1 MRATEPAPTVPSG
14 GRGRGRETASARPAP
29 AAHAPGAAT
38 SRLLALQR
46 AAGNAAVSRALA
58 GGGPVVEPPP
68 TSNPLRKEHDGG
80 DSVPVQRQSWL
91 DNLKETLAEEHRFRL
106 GNYTLYEGQRGQDF
120 PWSKKF
126 PGDKDEPR
134 VPLGTIPLPPPVGP
148 LIVEA
153 GGSVSAFVGGSAS
166 LNVRLVDITV
176 VVNNQDLLEL
186 GAKARILLDPR
197 VPVPIKLAILA
208 TTKFKGFATLDAR
221 ANASLEAGARA
232 ELDAIVNS
240 AVWPVAGYVGG
251 FLGGKGSINAEARFG
266 GAAEWDFSLGRLRL
280 KEGQSFAAI
289 GEVSLTPR
297 IGFEAGLT
305 IGMYAGYRPVFNKK
319 IELWS
324 HHVALSAEK
333 ALRAGLE
340 GGHNAKLLTAGNGPP
355 TVDLEP
361 ILLKGKALLQ
371 ALFELRNAA
380 NDHVNPN
387 PPSADS
393 PGVPARGIGEIQKH
407 GSKPPSNRTG
417 PKILWT
423 TSEHIMPFAVGKR
436 LWEVI
441 GLVVPI
447 RGGHEDRGQTTIMI
461 YFEAA
466 ERKTAVDL
474 RRIADFEAKVQRSD
488 AVRRM
493 ERAKLLI
500 DAGHPEQ
507 AKPEVGSVLRMM
519 AAGLRTAREDAVSRT
534 NAEVVAESNLHM
546 DGHAKTN
553 AERRGPEGQPEDVTP
568 LPGKVRQAAD
578 QQYTD
583 VFQLAQDAV
592 EDANLL
598 R

>member
-1 MRATEPAPTVPSG
+1 MWDVRVTERSPALPSGDRSRARSPDAAPPHATRATHTVPG
-14 GRGRGRETASARPAP
+14 
-29 AAHAPGAAT
+29 
-38 SRLLALQR
+38 LLALQR
-46 AAGNAAVSRALA
+46 TAGNTAVSRAIATA
-58 GGGPVVEPPP
+58 GPLGVAAAGVTPAPG
-68 TSNPLRKEHDGG
+68 TSA
-80 DSVPVQRQSWL
+80 VAVQRDGWL
-91 DNLKETLAEEHRFRL
+91 DNLKKSLAAEHRFRL
-106 GNYTLYEGQRGQDF
+106 GSYTLYEAHRGKDF

-126 PGDKDEPR
+126 PGDPAEAR

-153 GGSVSAFVGGSAS
+153 GGSASAYVGGLAS

-176 VVNNQDLLEL
+176 VVSNQDLLEL
-186 GAKARILLDPR
+186 GAKAHVLMDPR

-208 TTKFKGFATLDAR
+208 TTKFRGFATLVAR

-232 ELDAIVNS
+232 TLTAIANS
-240 AVWPVAGYVGG
+240 AVWPVAPYLDGFIGG
-251 FLGGKGSINAEARFG
+251 RGSIGAEALFEG
-266 GAAEWDFSLGRLRL
+266 PAEWEFSLGRLRL
-280 KEGQSFAAI
+280 KDGQSFAAK
-289 GEVSLTPR
+289 GQVSLTPR
-297 IGFEAGLT
+297 IGFEAGLA
-305 IGMYAGYRPVFNKK
+305 IGMYAGYRPVLNKK
-319 IELWS
+319 LELWS
-324 HHVALSAEK
+324 HRVGLSAETT
-333 ALRAGLE
+333 LRAGLVE
-340 GGHNAKLLTAGNGPP
+340 GGGNPRLLTAGGEPP

-361 ILLKGKALLQ
+361 ILIQGKALLQ

-393 PGVPARGIGEIQKH
+393 PGVPARGIGDIQKH

-423 TSEHIMPFAVGKR
+423 TSEHLMPFAVGKR
-436 LWEVI
+436 LWEVL

-466 ERKTAVDL
+466 EQKTADD
-474 RRIADFEAKVQRSD
+474 RRMISDFEAKVAGSG
-488 AVRRM
+488 AARRM
-493 ERAKLLI
+493 ERAKVLI

-507 AKPEVGSVLRMM
+507 AKPEVRSVLGLM
-519 AAGLRTAREDAVSRT
+519 AAGLRTAREDAVART
-534 NAEVVAESNLHM
+534 NAAVVAESNLHL
-546 DGHAKTN
+546 DGHPRTN

-568 LPGKVRQAAD
+568 LPVKVRQAAD
-578 QQYTD
+578 QQYAD